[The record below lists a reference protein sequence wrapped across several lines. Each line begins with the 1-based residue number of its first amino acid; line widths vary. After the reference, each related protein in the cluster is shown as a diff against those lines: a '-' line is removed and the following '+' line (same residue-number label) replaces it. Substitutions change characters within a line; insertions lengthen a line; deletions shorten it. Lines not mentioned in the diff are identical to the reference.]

1 MSYDK
6 AVTCKGTKVEIRPS
20 KKATSG
26 TPNGKAS
33 AGRVNAQVETNDGK
47 NVEHLLIET
56 IPGADKM
63 ASQSNNYD
71 GDMFKFMD
79 ELLTHEGGHNVFK
92 ATLKKKGLE
101 SASAQE
107 QPGAWKQ
114 FLPSFLTAYTNTV
127 NLRDT
132 QFRYLEHEQRKPF
145 YMSSTEYARRLAT
158 VVDLSKQFEGV
169 KPEPNDDELKDM
181 FLRGHPKNYVLEYAK
196 SKNYNTDTIEDI
208 TRFMDILHD
217 ADVIS
222 GKIKELEEK
231 QKKKKKAALLEEDDR
246 YEGRVERR
254 SRTRNGKSSRDNR
267 RRNER
272 DGRSEKKRYLRDDEP
287 CPVHPNGKHTWGQCS
302 LNPKN
307 KNRDDDK
314 RRERDNDKKRK
325 KDEVRH
331 HSHYQ
336 YESASASEY
345 DESTGDNDSYYTASS
360 RDSRGYSDEESVKKV
375 KKTKSSKKTKKAKKS
390 RKKDAAYQIHSGA
403 SEDQE
408 PLKND
413 GGNLYNDE

>member
-79 ELLTHEGGHNVFK
+79 ELLTHEGHNVFK
-92 ATLKKKGLE
+92 AMLKKKGLE
-101 SASAQE
+101 NVSAQE

-132 QFRYLEHEQRKPF
+132 QFRYLEHEQHKPF
-145 YMSSTEYARRLAT
+145 NMSSTDYARRLET
-158 VVDLSKQFEGV
+158 VVDLSKQFEGI
-169 KPEPNDDELKDM
+169 KPEPNDQELKDM
-181 FLRGHPKNYVLEYAK
+181 FLRGHPKAHVLEYAK
-196 SKNYNTDTIEDI
+196 SKNYSTDTIEDI

-222 GKIKELEEK
+222 GKIKEIEDK
-231 QKKKKKAALLEEDDR
+231 QKKKKKAALEEDNR

-254 SRTRNGKSSRDNR
+254 SRRNGKSSRDNR

-287 CPVHPNGKHTWGQCS
+287 CPVHPNGSHTWGQCS
-302 LNPKN
+302 YNPKN
-307 KNRDDDK
+307 KNRDEDK
-314 RRERDNDKKRK
+314 RRDRDNDKKRK

-336 YESASASEY
+336 YESASDPEESAGD
-345 DESTGDNDSYYTASS
+345 DESYYTASS
-360 RDSRGYSDEESVKKV
+360 RDSRGSYSDDESVKKV

-390 RKKDAAYQIHSGA
+390 RRKDAAYQIHSGA